1 MLNYFIKTY
10 ENLLILEK
18 KSIFILYKN
27 TRGKWISILNVFL
40 IKKILLKHINDKM
53 TNRLH
58 PVFRK
63 LVD

>member
-1 MLNYFIKTY
+1 MDFNF
-10 ENLLILEK
+10 EC
-18 KSIFILYKN
+18 
-27 TRGKWISILNVFL
+27 FL
-40 IKKILLKHINDKM
+40 DKKILLKHINDKM